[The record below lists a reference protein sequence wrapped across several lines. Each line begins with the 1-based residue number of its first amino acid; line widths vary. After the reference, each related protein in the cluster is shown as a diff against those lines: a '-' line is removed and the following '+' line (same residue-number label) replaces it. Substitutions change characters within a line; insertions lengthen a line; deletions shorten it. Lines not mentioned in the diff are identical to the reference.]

1 MRIVFVA
8 LLFANLAYFAWARWV
23 DVPQAFSQ
31 NEELA
36 RLPKLKL
43 VEELPPSE
51 RPQAKPLE
59 KLRSALP
66 NGT

>member
-8 LLFANLAYFAWARWV
+8 LLFANLAYFAWAHWV
-23 DVPQAFSQ
+23 DVSQAASQ

-36 RLPKLKL
+36 QLPKLKL

-51 RPQAKPLE
+51 RPQPKPIE